1 MRCCYILVYCQS
13 KYQIIIR
20 WLSIHFTIETCY
32 VVSSIEA
39 GSHWHKTHGLCS
51 WKHFPNITPVVTSV
65 TVWFQSSIRVTKYK
79 YIYIHMSY
87 TQLSICYN
95 VAILV
100 VPSLPL
106 FKLYVLCWHCL
117 TCSGS
122 KYTLHTCCWMFRNQ
136 QSINV
141 TKLNIHNQSLISTL
155 LLLKWF
161 KSTFIFCTF
170 TIFKER

>member
-20 WLSIHFTIETCY
+20 SLLIHITIETCY
-32 VVSSIEA
+32 IVSSIEA
-39 GSHWHKTHGLCS
+39 GSHRHKTHELCS
-51 WKHFPNITPVVTSV
+51 WKHFPNITPVDNICHSLVPIV
-65 TVWFQSSIRVTKYK
+65 YKCHCVTKCK

-95 VAILV
+95 VTILV

-106 FKLYVLCWHCL
+106 SKLYILCLHCL

-122 KYTLHTCCWMFRNQ
+122 KYTLHTCCWMFKNQ

-141 TKLNIHNQSLISTL
+141 TKLNIHNQSLISI
-155 LLLKWF
+155 KMY
-161 KSTFIFCTF
+161 CYC
-170 TIFKER
+170 